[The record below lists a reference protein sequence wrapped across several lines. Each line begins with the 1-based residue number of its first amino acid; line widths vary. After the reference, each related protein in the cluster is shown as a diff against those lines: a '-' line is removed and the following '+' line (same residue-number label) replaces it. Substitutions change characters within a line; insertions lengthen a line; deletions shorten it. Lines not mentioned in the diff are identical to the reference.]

1 MSNFRGAS
9 LLMLGLITIVGGW
22 FVQSG
27 VLEWL
32 LNVIGFIM
40 IVTGILASVV
50 GLIQMLSGGGR
61 RRRY

>member
-1 MSNFRGAS
+1 
-9 LLMLGLITIVGGW
+9 MLGLIIIAAGW

-40 IVTGILASVV
+40 IVTGILAAVV

>member
-9 LLMLGLITIVGGW
+9 LLMLGLIIIAAGW

-40 IVTGILASVV
+40 IITGILASVI

>member
-1 MSNFRGAS
+1 
-9 LLMLGLITIVGGW
+9 MLGLITIVGGW

-40 IVTGILASVV
+40 IITGILASVI